1 MAPLGV
7 RYNVGAMT
15 RSDVQLMLDVKAG
28 DDASFN
34 LLLQKYRTPLINFLY
49 RMVRDTA
56 TAEDLAQE
64 VFLRVYRARKQ
75 YSPSAKFTT
84 WLFRIATNLALNS
97 VRDNRHRQ
105 MDVSIDAPVEEDEAP
120 LQLPTRE
127 MRIDEHMIERDR
139 ADFIRQAI
147 ASLPEKQR
155 VAVLLHK
162 YEEMDYAEIAKI
174 LECSESALK
183 SLLFRAYE
191 TLRVQL
197 APLVVPA
204 DGASRRGRTAIMKK
218 CEEVSKQLV
227 AYLDR
232 RANSAERQEVE
243 EHLAACRA
251 CHERAEGFRKLWGVL
266 DEVPLVEPSLSF
278 DARIRARIAE
288 EPRPRWFRWL
298 VPQPRLAFSMA
309 LLLALSVW
317 MARLAARG
325 ESGGDASSRISKR
338 SRIWASWRITTC

>member
-1 MAPLGV
+1 
-7 RYNVGAMT
+7 
-15 RSDVQLMLDVKAG
+15 MLDVKAG
-28 DDASFN
+28 DDRSFD
-34 LLLQKYRTPLINFLY
+34 LLLQKYRTPLVNFLY

-105 MDVSIDAPVEEDEAP
+105 KDVSIDAASSPDEDAAP
-120 LQLPTRE
+120 MQLRAPE

-139 ADFIRQAI
+139 ADYIRKVI
-147 ASLPEKQR
+147 SELPEKQR

-162 YEEMDYAEIAKI
+162 YEEMDYAEIARI

-197 APLVVPA
+197 APLVNA
-204 DGASRRGRTAIMKK
+204 SASRR
-218 CEEVSKQLV
+218 
-227 AYLDR
+227 
-232 RANSAERQEVE
+232 
-243 EHLAACRA
+243 
-251 CHERAEGFRKLWGVL
+251 EGS
-266 DEVPLVEPSLSF
+266 PS
-278 DARIRARIAE
+278 
-288 EPRPRWFRWL
+288 
-298 VPQPRLAFSMA
+298 
-309 LLLALSVW
+309 
-317 MARLAARG
+317 
-325 ESGGDASSRISKR
+325 
-338 SRIWASWRITTC
+338 